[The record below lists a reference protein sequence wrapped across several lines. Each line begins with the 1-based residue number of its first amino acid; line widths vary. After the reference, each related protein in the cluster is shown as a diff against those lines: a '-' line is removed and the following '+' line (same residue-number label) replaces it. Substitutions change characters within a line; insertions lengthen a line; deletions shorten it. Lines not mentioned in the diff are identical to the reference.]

1 MNEIWVMSVRT
12 SLPKVCYSFG
22 DMNLEMQCFD
32 SFEKAKAAFR
42 EKLKSFA
49 FTKNAMFDGDGHI
62 SYLQK
67 YLQKFAASE
76 ADFDDSDGVLTNEA
90 LSKIEDALSWA
101 IAGHD
106 TAVDLE
112 PGFYTDWMIAATV
125 TDDYVSFCGDDD
137 GPCNG
142 YDPVLQTNIFSMAIP
157 KDYYLYIDDRF
168 GQDDATSELY
178 IDLKK
183 VSVA

>member
-1 MNEIWVMSVRT
+1 MNEIWVMTVRT

-32 SFEKAKAAFR
+32 SFEKARAAFR
-42 EKLKSFA
+42 ERLKNFA
-49 FTKNAMFDGDGHI
+49 FTKNAMFDGNGRIQYFDKYIKSVMSYDVDYEDDEGILTGALLTKIQDG
-62 SYLQK
+62 
-67 YLQKFAASE
+67 
-76 ADFDDSDGVLTNEA
+76 LT
-90 LSKIEDALSWA
+90 
-101 IAGHD
+101 
-106 TAVDLE
+106 TAFSGQETNLDIR
-112 PGFYTDWMIAATV
+112 PDFYTDWMIAATV
-125 TDDYVSFCGDDD
+125 TDDFVSFCGDDD
-137 GPCNG
+137 GPING
-142 YDPVLQTNIFSMAIP
+142 YNPVLQTNIFSMAIP